1 MNNNTQNSSNITG
14 GLKTMNLRFWGGW
27 FLAIACVCIFLTMG
41 CESGSL
47 GVKYATVY
55 GRLVNKDNVSLG
67 VPNATVRMVSKETI
81 SGGGELEQGY
91 NFLATVTD
99 AEGYFVFEKVH
110 PDNVIFE
117 FSAPGYRKL
126 VYPSTSSSTE
136 DDGSTSEAA
145 DIESVTVANGA
156 SVDLANILMEKVS
169 VTLPS
174 EIKVRVELIDSK
186 TKDRVDDNL
195 EFEVSFDGVTKKN
208 KAGAWRQYGV
218 EGILGANKIDVS
230 IRNVRDH
237 VLYNSTTT
245 TIDGTCDQYVSIEV
259 EPVTYSLTFQF
270 LNVPEYI
277 LSSTKNK
284 PVLSI
289 LVEDTSSTPAKSIDI
304 VDVESF
310 GQLVHL
316 DVSAVKN
323 PQQVRLRMHGYYD
336 EVLALPEL
344 DLGKKGSYRID
355 VDFGLSDGHKVDTD
369 SSDTPDDDPVTSS
382 EFNGKIGMQDNVIR
396 RNILVNIIGFK
407 NNDEVSFAANI
418 PLDPERDIQWS
429 RPGSVA
435 GRGRAENGAV
445 SALLKDCP
453 TYFDMYY
460 DIGVYP
466 FDDGSG
472 NASSSYIISSGD
484 KPQTIGVPEKGV
496 ANTFSVDVSK
506 MEASATSN

>member
-1 MNNNTQNSSNITG
+1 MNNNTQISSNITG

-47 GVKYATVY
+47 GAKYATVY

-99 AEGYFVFEKVH
+99 ANGYFLFEKVH

-117 FSAPGYRKL
+117 FTAPGYRKL
-126 VYPSTSSSTE
+126 VYPSDSSTVE
-136 DDGSTSEAA
+136 EDGSSTEAA

-174 EIKVRVELIDSK
+174 EISVKIELIDSK
-186 TKDRVDDNL
+186 TKNRVDDNNY
-195 EFEVSFDGVTKKN
+195 FAVSFDGVTYTKKA
-208 KAGAWRQYGV
+208 KAWRESGV
-218 EGILGANKIDVS
+218 EGIIGASKIDVS
-230 IRNVRDH
+230 IRNEDEP

-245 TIDGTCDQYVSIEV
+245 IIDGTSDQYISVEI

-277 LSSTKNK
+277 ISSTKNK

-289 LVEDTSSTPAKSIDI
+289 LVEDTSSTPVKNIDI
-304 VDVESF
+304 VDVETF
-310 GQLVHL
+310 GQQVHL
-316 DVSAVKN
+316 DVPAVKN
-323 PQQVRLRMHGYYD
+323 PQQIRLRMHGYYD
-336 EVLALPEL
+336 EVIALPEL
-344 DLGKKGSYRID
+344 DPGKKGSYRID
-355 VDFGLSDGHKVDTD
+355 VDFAFRDGHKVDTD
-369 SSDTPDDDPVTSS
+369 ASDTPADDPVICS
-382 EFNGKIGMQDNVIR
+382 EFNGKVGMLDNVIK
-396 RNILVNIIGFK
+396 RNININIIGFTK
-407 NNDEVSFAANI
+407 NDDVSIVTNF
-418 PLDPERDIQWS
+418 PLDPITDIQWS
-429 RPGSVA
+429 RDSTTVE
-435 GRGRAENGAV
+435 GRGMAENGAV
-445 SALLKDCP
+445 TAVLKDCP

-460 DIGVYP
+460 NIGVFP
-466 FDDGSG
+466 VTVG
-472 NASSSYIISSGD
+472 SSSYIISSGD
-484 KPQTIGVPEKGV
+484 KPYTIGVPEKGT
-496 ANTFSVDVSK
+496 ATNISIDVSK